1 MATDTRHKH
10 EKAGGAPDIVRRQS
24 NHRRTARSLAGGTD
38 DRSRSA

>member
-24 NHRRTARSLAGGTD
+24 SHPEPGAGRGNRRPVP
-38 DRSRSA
+38 SA